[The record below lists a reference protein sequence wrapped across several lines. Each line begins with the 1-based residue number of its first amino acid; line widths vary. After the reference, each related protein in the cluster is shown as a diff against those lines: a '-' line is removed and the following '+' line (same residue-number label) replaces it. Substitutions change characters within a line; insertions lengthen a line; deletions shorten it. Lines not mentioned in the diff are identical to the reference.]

1 MTVLPPLRKRI
12 LHGYLA
18 IVAMFGVMGLFFIL
32 SSVFIMAGTTP
43 KMIHSN
49 YDSIVAARKMQQA
62 WNALHFSGAYQDLP
76 DEVWIRQFDEA
87 LRFEQ
92 SNITEPG
99 EDVIAGSIEQLWK
112 QWKQGGQS
120 DDRVIEMN
128 SQLEHLTTLNEK
140 GMFALVVKEGHVRRA
155 IVIGTAL
162 LYFVTFI
169 ITLLMVDSLSV
180 RLAKPLKNIA
190 EVLRSRIKPGETLKL
205 PEPSSLEIRILNEEF
220 SLLWERVSR
229 ADQLNLDRILSQRN
243 QLETLL
249 SSVEDAV
256 IALDTKGRVTH
267 VNLKIAQLIGL
278 GTDSIVGM
286 LWSDLPSVSGN
297 YFKLREVFREVKEGA
312 LVFELQTERDGH
324 RSFEARIRDVFSP
337 TGELISTIFLLH
349 DVTEV
354 RQRERLK
361 TEFIGVLSHEL
372 KTPLQSLGTAIELL
386 EQRKESYDERT
397 RFLIETLLSDIVR
410 LRSVANQFIQVDHL
424 PGAAIHIHP
433 ELTNLSELLPEWLKP
448 IQLLAAEREVT
459 LHYEKEGEGDIWA
472 QIDPAKF
479 PWVIS
484 NLLTNSLRVSPVGST
499 IKILLAY
506 SAGNT
511 EIMVTNQGPRI
522 PEEIRRRM
530 FDPYF
535 KGTGEAIGAAAH
547 AQGYLGLGLTIVKE
561 VTEAHGGRVEYLP
574 LEPTGSCFRVILPLQ
589 GENA

>member
-1 MTVLPPLRKRI
+1 
-12 LHGYLA
+12 
-18 IVAMFGVMGLFFIL
+18 MFGVMGLFFIL

>member
-1 MTVLPPLRKRI
+1 LRKRI

-18 IVAMFGVMGLFFIL
+18 IVALFGVMGLFSIL

-62 WNALHFSGAYQDLP
+62 WNALHFRGAYQDLP
-76 DEVWIRQFDEA
+76 DKVWIRQFDES

-92 SNITEPG
+92 SNVTEPG
-99 EDVIAGSIEQLWK
+99 EDVVAGNIDRLWN

-120 DDRVIEMN
+120 DARVMEMN
-128 SQLEHLTTLNEK
+128 SQLDKLTILNEK
-140 GMFALVVKEGHVRRA
+140 GMFGLVVKEGHVRRA

-162 LYFVTFI
+162 FYLVTFI

-180 RLAKPLKNIA
+180 RMAKPLKDIA
-190 EVLRSRIKPGETLKL
+190 EVLRSRIKPGDTLKL

-220 SLLWERVSR
+220 SLLWDRVSR
-229 ADQLNLDRILSQRN
+229 ADQLNLERILSQRN
-243 QLETLL
+243 QLGTLL

-256 IALDTKGRVTH
+256 IALDNKGRVTH
-267 VNLKIAQLIGL
+267 ANLRMAQLIGL
-278 GTDSIVGM
+278 DTDSIVGM
-286 LWSDLPSVSGN
+286 LWSDLPSVSDN
-297 YFKLREVFREVKEGA
+297 YFKLREVFREQVKESA
-312 LVFELQTERDGH
+312 LVFDLQTEREGH
-324 RSFEARIRDVFSP
+324 GSFEVRIRDVLSQ

-349 DVTEV
+349 DVTEI

-361 TEFIGVLSHEL
+361 AEFIGVLSHEL

-386 EQRKESYDERT
+386 EQKRESYDERT

-410 LRSVANQFIQVDHL
+410 LRSVANQFIQVGHL

-448 IQLLAAEREVT
+448 VQLLAAEREVT
-459 LHYEKEGEGDIWA
+459 LHYEKEAEGDIWA

-484 NLLTNSLRVSPVGST
+484 NLLTNSLRVSPMGST

-511 EIMVTNQGPRI
+511 EIIVTNQGPRI

-535 KGTGEAIGAAAH
+535 KGTGEAISAAAH
-547 AQGYLGLGLTIVKE
+547 APGYLGLGLTIVKE
-561 VTEAHGGRVEYLP
+561 VTEAHGGRVEYSP
-574 LEPTGSCFRVILPLQ
+574 LEPTGSCFRIILPLPVD
-589 GENA
+589 NR